1 MIDRAIFYYCRE
13 AKDVAASG
21 VGDFDGVGGIGEF
34 ASVAGILEVIE
45 ELRREHLGSMARVE
59 RA

>member
-1 MIDRAIFYYCRE
+1 
-13 AKDVAASG
+13 
-21 VGDFDGVGGIGEF
+21 VGGIGEF